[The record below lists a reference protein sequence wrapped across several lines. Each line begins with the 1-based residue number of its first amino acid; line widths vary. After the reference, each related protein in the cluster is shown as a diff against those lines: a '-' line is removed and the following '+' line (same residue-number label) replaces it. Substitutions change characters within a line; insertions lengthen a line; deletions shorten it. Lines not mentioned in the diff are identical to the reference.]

1 MQLLTIMDKIV
12 FKSIIPFK
20 IQDLISVIKDRKH
33 FNFLDALHYL
43 YESKLYDA
51 LSIEDTKLWH
61 LSSEK
66 LFDMLEN
73 EKKTKEII
81 FPDFV

>member
-1 MQLLTIMDKIV
+1 MDNNV
-12 FKSIIPFK
+12 FKSIIPLK
-20 IQDLISVIKDRKH
+20 IQDIISIIKERKQ
-33 FNFLDALHYL
+33 FNFQNALHYL

-73 EKKTKEII
+73 EKLTQEII
-81 FPDFV
+81 FPDYV

>member
-1 MQLLTIMDKIV
+1 MDKNV
-12 FKSIIPFK
+12 FRSIIPFK
-20 IQDLISVIKDRKH
+20 IQDLISIIKDRKNL
-33 FNFLDALHYL
+33 NFTDALHYL
-43 YESKLYDA
+43 YESKLYDV

-73 EKKTKEII
+73 EKLTKEII
-81 FPDFV
+81 FPDYV

>member
-1 MQLLTIMDKIV
+1 MDNNA
-12 FKSIIPFK
+12 FKSIIPLK
-20 IQDLISVIKDRKH
+20 IQDIISIIKERKH
-33 FNFLDALHYL
+33 FNFQNALHYL
-43 YESKLYDA
+43 YESKLYDV

-73 EKKTKEII
+73 EKLTKEII
-81 FPDFV
+81 FPDYV